1 MPKFEDIE
9 KTETPSE
16 LKPEKASS
24 LGPTFLCTGQIS
36 GQEDLLIKGTFKG
49 TIRLK
54 NSSLFIDRS
63 AHVEADIMA
72 VNVMLSG
79 DLTGNIQATGKVF
92 LSAEARMKGDI
103 MAAKV
108 SVQDG
113 AQFRGAI
120 RMEKPGS

>member
-1 MPKFEDIE
+1 MPKFEDVE
-9 KTETPSE
+9 KTEIYSE

-24 LGPTFLCTGQIS
+24 LGSTFLCTGQIS

-54 NSSLFIDRS
+54 NYSLFIEKS
-63 AHVEADIMA
+63 ARVEADIVA
-72 VNVMLSG
+72 ANVMLSG

-92 LSAEARMKGDI
+92 LSSEAKMKGDI
-103 MAAKV
+103 TAAKI

-120 RMEKPGS
+120 RMEKSGS

>member
-1 MPKFEDIE
+1 MPKFEDVE
-9 KTETPSE
+9 KTEIYSE

-24 LGPTFLCTGQIS
+24 LGSTFLCTGQIS

-54 NSSLFIDRS
+54 NHSLFIEKS
-63 AHVEADIMA
+63 ARVEADIVA

-92 LSAEARMKGDI
+92 LSSEAKMKGDI
-103 MAAKV
+103 TAAKI

-120 RMEKPGS
+120 RMEKSGS

>member
-1 MPKFEDIE
+1 MPKFEDVE
-9 KTETPSE
+9 KTEIYSE
-16 LKPEKASS
+16 LKPEKPSS

-49 TIRLK
+49 TIRIK
-54 NSSLFIDRS
+54 NHSLFIEKS
-63 AHVEADIMA
+63 ARVEADIVA
-72 VNVMLSG
+72 ANVMLSG

-92 LSAEARMKGDI
+92 LSSEAKMKGDI
-103 MAAKV
+103 TAAKI

-120 RMEKPGS
+120 RMEKSGS

>member
-1 MPKFEDIE
+1 MPKFEDVE
-9 KTETPSE
+9 KTEIYSE

-49 TIRLK
+49 TIRIK
-54 NSSLFIDRS
+54 NHSLFIEKS
-63 AHVEADIMA
+63 ARVEADIVA
-72 VNVMLSG
+72 ANVMLSG

-92 LSAEARMKGDI
+92 LSSEAKMKGDI
-103 MAAKV
+103 TAAKI

-120 RMEKPGS
+120 RMEKSGS

>member
-1 MPKFEDIE
+1 MPKFEDVE
-9 KTETPSE
+9 KTEIYSE

-24 LGPTFLCTGQIS
+24 LGSTFLCTGQIS

-49 TIRLK
+49 AIRLK
-54 NSSLFIDRS
+54 NHSLFIEKS
-63 AHVEADIMA
+63 ARVEADIVA
-72 VNVMLSG
+72 ANVMLSG

-92 LSAEARMKGDI
+92 LSSEAKMKGDI
-103 MAAKV
+103 TAAKI

-120 RMEKPGS
+120 RMEKSGS